1 MKKLLIVCAFL
12 MGAVGFANAQGGG
25 GRQAGTPEERAKRS
39 TDQLV
44 ERLKLNDDQKT
55 KVSTIYLDQAKAQAK
70 MMEEMQAGG
79 DRTAMREK
87 MTKMRADVDA
97 KLNEVLTEDQ
107 KKEYKAM
114 QEERAK
120 QMQNRQGGGGGQ

>member
-12 MGAVGFANAQGGG
+12 LSAIGFANAQGGG
-25 GRQAGTPEERAKRS
+25 NRGGTPEERAKRS

-44 ERLKLNDDQKT
+44 ERLKLNDDQT
-55 KVSTIYLDQAKAQAK
+55 KKVTTIYLDQAKAQTK

-79 DRTAMREK
+79 DRDSMREK
-87 MTKMRADVDA
+87 MTKMRTDVDT

-114 QEERAK
+114 QEERVKA
-120 QMQNRQGGGGGQ
+120 MQNRQGGGGGGK